1 MWKKYN
7 SLCFSELQL
16 YFEHPHRS
24 ISHCRGSTD
33 MVPEFGGPLVGSL
46 HQGPFG
52 PEAVS
57 IHKTLHLAAGGMSTW
72 SSTQPLL
79 SRCWGNTVPFGSP
92 LDSWAVYLLGPSALL
107 PPPSLWFFCF
117 SFCCSVAKLCPSL
130 CNPMDCS
137 TLGFLALY
145 YLPEFVQTYVHWV
158 SDTVQP
164 SHPLLSPSPP
174 ALNLS
179 QYLGLFQWVSPL
191 H

>member
-1 MWKKYN
+1 
-7 SLCFSELQL
+7 
-16 YFEHPHRS
+16 
-24 ISHCRGSTD
+24 

-57 IHKTLHLAAGGMSTW
+57 YIRLCTWLQVACLPGAPHSYSSHIAREPQFPLAAPWIAGLCTYKNP
-72 SSTQPLL
+72 QP
-79 SRCWGNTVPFGSP
+79 S
-92 LDSWAVYLLGPSALL
+92 L

-117 SFCCSVAKLCPSL
+117 SFCCSVAKLCPTF

-137 TLGFLALY
+137 TLGFLVLH

-164 SHPLLSPSPP
+164 SHPLLSPLPP

-179 QYLGLFQWVSPL
+179 QDLGLFQWVCSS